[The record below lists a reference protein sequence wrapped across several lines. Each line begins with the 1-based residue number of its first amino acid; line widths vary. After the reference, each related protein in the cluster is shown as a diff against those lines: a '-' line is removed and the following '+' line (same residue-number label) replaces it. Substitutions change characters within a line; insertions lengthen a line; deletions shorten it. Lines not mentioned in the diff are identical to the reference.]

1 MPITAEE
8 VKKLRDI
15 TGASMMDCKR
25 ALEETEG
32 NAAKAV
38 ELLRKKSL
46 IKAEKKSERETKQ
59 GLVEAYIHSN
69 QRVGAM
75 AEILCETDF
84 VARNEMFRQLAHDLT
99 MHIAAMNPLYLDEHS
114 IPAEIAES
122 ERRIFREQVDGN
134 LHKPA
139 RVIDEIIEGKLK
151 KHLQEICLM
160 SQPFIKN
167 PDITVEELI
176 KEHIAKLGEN
186 IKIGRFARF
195 EL

>member
-1 MPITAEE
+1 MITAEE

-25 ALEETEG
+25 ALEEVRG
-32 NAAKAV
+32 DRDRAV

-59 GLVEAYIHSN
+59 GIVEAYIHSN
-69 QRVGAM
+69 QRIGAM

-84 VARNEMFRQLAHDLT
+84 VARNEMFRQLAHDLV
-99 MHIAAMNPLYLDEHS
+99 MHIAAMNPLYLDEQS
-114 IPAEIAES
+114 IPAEIVES
-122 ERRIFREQVDGN
+122 ERRIFREQINGN
-134 LHKPA
+134 LNKPA
-139 RVIDEIIEGKLK
+139 HIVNEIIEGKLK
-151 KHLQEICLM
+151 KHFREICLM

-167 PDITVEELI
+167 PDITIEELI
-176 KEHIAKLGEN
+176 KEHIAKIGEN

>member
-1 MPITAEE
+1 MIAADD

-15 TGASMMDCKR
+15 TSASMMDCKR
-25 ALEETEG
+25 ALEEAGGDAE
-32 NAAKAV
+32 KAV

-59 GLVEAYIHSN
+59 GIVEVYVHSN
-69 QRVGAM
+69 RRLGAM

-84 VARNEMFRQLAHDLT
+84 VARNEIFKQLAHDLV
-99 MHIAAMNPLYLDEHS
+99 MHIAAMNPLYINENA
-114 IPAEIAES
+114 IPPEVIES
-122 ERRIFREQVDGN
+122 ERRIFQAQVDGSFD
-134 LHKPA
+134 KPA
-139 RVIDEIIEGKLK
+139 HVIKEIIEGKLK
-151 KHLQEICLM
+151 KHFQDICLM